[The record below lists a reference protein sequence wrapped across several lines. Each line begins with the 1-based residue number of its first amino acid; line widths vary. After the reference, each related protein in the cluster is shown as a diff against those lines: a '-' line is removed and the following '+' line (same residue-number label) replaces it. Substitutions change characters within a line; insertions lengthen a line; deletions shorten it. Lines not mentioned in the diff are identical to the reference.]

1 MKNLGAGGIFER
13 RRDGA
18 GHGAAPRGEGVLDAE
33 VKGGGKNLGV

>member
-18 GHGAAPRGEGVLDAE
+18 GHGAAPREGVLDAE